1 MERRRR
7 ESEPDERPFR
17 GTGIHFG
24 AEIAGFSLRLS
35 SRRVQANGDRGSVVE
50 MIEKNRKA
58 LELELGKTVR

>member
-17 GTGIHFG
+17 GTGIHVG
-24 AEIAGFSLRLS
+24 AEIQDFLTRLS
-35 SRRVQANGDRGSVVE
+35 PRRVQANGDRGSVVE

-58 LELELGKTVR
+58 LVLGKTVR

>member
-24 AEIAGFSLRLS
+24 AEIRDFLTRLS
-35 SRRVQANGDRGSVVE
+35 SRPVQANGDRGSVVE

-58 LELELGKTVR
+58 LVLGKTVR